1 MSKITLNSLE
11 LLNFRNFTDL
21 SLKFDRGITM
31 LIGPNGKGKT
41 SVLEAISLLSPG
53 KGLKQSGYNEMCKL
67 ENNEWKA
74 VFNLDS
80 KLGRADITSEYKLGS
95 SLRKI
100 SYNGTKIPAAELTN
114 FVNIIWITPQME
126 NIFNQSTTIRRKFL
140 DRIVYNFNNEH
151 AKSIAKYEY
160 FVRERNK
167 ILANRDVYFQES
179 WITNI
184 ENKIAK
190 EAVLIDI
197 ERKKVV
203 EVMQKTINNLSSDFP
218 KAMLK
223 LTDIFAHQNGVEDN
237 VGFYELELKKSRAGD
252 SFTGRASFGV
262 HKTDFIVLNSENRLA
277 RLCSTGEQKAL
288 LISILL
294 CSVNSIIEHTKS
306 HPILLLDEIFVHLDN
321 ERTTE
326 LAKYILS
333 TNLQTFITATDIIAL
348 EQLSNSNII
357 SL

>member
-1 MSKITLNSLE
+1 MHKIKINSLA
-11 LLNFRNFTDL
+11 LSNFRNFNDL
-21 SLKFDRGITM
+21 ALKFNDGVTM
-31 LIGPNGKGKT
+31 LIGRNGKGKT
-41 SVLEAISLLSPG
+41 SILEAISLLSPG
-53 KGLKQSGYNEMCKL
+53 KGLKQSGYDEMCKL
-67 ENNEWKA
+67 ENSEWKA
-74 VFNLDS
+74 SFNVDS
-80 KLGRADITSEYKLGS
+80 ILGKADITSEYKQGS

-140 DRIVYNFNNEH
+140 DRIVYNFNNNH

-179 WITNI
+179 WLANI

-190 EAVLIDI
+190 EAVLIDL
-197 ERKKVV
+197 ERKKVI
-203 EVMQKTINNLSSDFP
+203 EVMQKAINNLSSDFP
-218 KAMLK
+218 KAILK
-223 LTDIFAHQNGVEDN
+223 VTDIFVHQTQPADTISL
-237 VGFYELELKKSRAGD
+237 YELELKKSRAAD
-252 SFTGRASFGV
+252 SFTGRTGFGI
-262 HKTDFIVLNSENRLA
+262 HKTDFIVLNYENRLA

-306 HPILLLDEIFVHLDN
+306 HPVLLLDEVFVHLDYI
-321 ERTTE
+321 RTNE
-326 LAKYILS
+326 LAKYLLS
-333 TNLQTFITATDIIAL
+333 TNLQTFITATDIIGL